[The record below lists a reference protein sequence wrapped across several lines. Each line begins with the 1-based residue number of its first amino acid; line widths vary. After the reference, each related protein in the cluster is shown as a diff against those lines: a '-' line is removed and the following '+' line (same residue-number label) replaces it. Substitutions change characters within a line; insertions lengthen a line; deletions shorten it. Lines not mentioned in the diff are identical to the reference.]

1 MRQTPKTPG
10 RALAAAFACAL
21 LAGACSA
28 QQPGAQHAAHAPAPG
43 DGLAGLA
50 PGAGAPPETRRGLWV
65 LCEGT
70 GRVLEHPQR
79 IAELMNDA
87 EALGVSD
94 LFVQVYRGGR
104 AWFATE
110 LADAAPTARTLGA
123 DGESALARLLDAAHA
138 HGIRVHAWVNV
149 LSLAQNREAPLL
161 DALGPGVVLVD
172 HKGRSL
178 LDYPNFEPPAPDRAW
193 YRMGTPAL
201 WLDPAAPELEQ
212 HLGEL
217 FADLLRAHP
226 QLDGLHF
233 DYIRYADALPFT
245 PGSRFGV
252 GLSFGYGKAS
262 RARFR
267 KETGLTAP
275 FGARQENHNAFDNW
289 RRAQLSALVAE
300 LARRARAVRPG
311 IEVSAAVIADRERAY
326 LVDMQDWLVWLDAG
340 ALDFAVPMLYTRDET
355 RLRYGVET
363 LSGLA
368 GPGRALLVGLG
379 AWLFADR
386 PEAAVAQLRFTRQ
399 AGNVGSALFSWDSL
413 REQPALLGA
422 LAREASRERN
432 ASTR

>member
-1 MRQTPKTPG
+1 M
-10 RALAAAFACAL
+10 AACACAL
-21 LAGACSA
+21 LLAPGACGV
-28 QQPGAQHAAHAPAPG
+28 QQPGAQHTAQTNATG
-43 DGLAGLA
+43 
-50 PGAGAPPETRRGLWV
+50 GALPRSGSGAPPELRRGLWV

-79 IAELMNDA
+79 IAELLNDA
-87 EALGVSD
+87 AALGVSD

-110 LADAAPTARTLGA
+110 LADAAPYADTLDAAGNS
-123 DGESALARLLDAAHA
+123 GLARLLKAARA
-138 HGIRVHAWVNV
+138 RGLRVHAWVNV
-149 LSLAQNREAPLL
+149 LSLAQNRKAPLL

-201 WLDPAAPELEQ
+201 WLDPAVPELGE

-217 FADLLRAHP
+217 FAGLLRAHP
-226 QLDGLHF
+226 ELDGLHF

-252 GLSFGYGKAS
+252 GLSFGYGKAA

-267 KETGLTAP
+267 EETGLAAP
-275 FGARQENHNAFDNW
+275 FGARQENNNAFDDW

-326 LVDMQDWLVWLDAG
+326 LVDMQDWLGWLDAG
-340 ALDFAVPMLYTRDET
+340 ALDFAVPMLYTRDAK
-355 RLRYGVET
+355 RLRYGIET

-368 GPGRALLVGLG
+368 GPGRKLLVGLG

-386 PEAAVAQLRFTRQ
+386 PEAFAAQLRLARQ
-399 AGNVGSALFSWDSL
+399 AGKIGSALFSWDSI
-413 REQPALLGA
+413 REQPALLEA
-422 LAREASRERN
+422 LAEEVSRERV
-432 ASTR
+432 ASPR